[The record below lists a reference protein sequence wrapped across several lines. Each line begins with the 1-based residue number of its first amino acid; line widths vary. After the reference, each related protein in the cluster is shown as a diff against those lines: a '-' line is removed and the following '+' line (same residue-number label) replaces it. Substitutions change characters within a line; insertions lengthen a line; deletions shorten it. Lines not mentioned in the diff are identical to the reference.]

1 MTSTGEKATADR
13 NGGATHMI
21 GRIDAIVMFLNRQAV
36 IWMIGLMSV
45 MVMANVTLRFFAG
58 DSILW
63 AEEVSR
69 YLMIWATFI
78 GSGLLF
84 RQGAHI
90 AVDNLQ
96 DALPAKVGRA
106 LRMAI
111 VAILLCFFAAMI
123 YLGTL
128 YTVAQWDQITPV
140 TRISSGFVYA
150 ALPVG
155 FALMVFHILMIARQW
170 VNDRHFADEAE
181 GQVFG
186 AD

>member
-1 MTSTGEKATADR
+1 MTFIHEKATAIR
-13 NGGATHMI
+13 SEGARMI
-21 GRIDAIVMFLNRQAV
+21 GRLDSIVLFLNRQAV
-36 IWMIGLMSV
+36 IWMIGLMAV
-45 MVMANVTLRFFAG
+45 MVMANVTLRFFVG

-63 AEEVSR
+63 AEETSR

-96 DALPAKVGRA
+96 DALPENLGRV

-128 YTVAQWDQITPV
+128 YTMAQWDQITPV

-155 FALMVFHILMIARQW
+155 FVLMVFHTLMIARQW
-170 VNDRHFADEAE
+170 VNDRHFAEQAD
-181 GQVFG
+181 GQIFG
-186 AD
+186 AE

>member
-1 MTSTGEKATADR
+1 MSIHGKAAAMQGLEVRQAIT
-13 NGGATHMI
+13 
-21 GRIDAIVMFLNRQAV
+21 RIDAIVLFLNRQAV
-36 IWMIGLMSV
+36 IWMIGLMAV
-45 MVMANVTLRFFAG
+45 MVVSNVALRFFVG

-63 AEEVSR
+63 AEETSR

-96 DALPAKVGRA
+96 DALPEKLGRV
-106 LRMAI
+106 LRMVI
-111 VAILLCFFAAMI
+111 IAILLCFFAAMI

-128 YTVAQWDQITPV
+128 YTLAQWAQITPV

-155 FALMVFHILMIARQW
+155 FALMIFHTLMIARQW
-170 VNDRHFADEAE
+170 VNDRRFAEQAD
-181 GQVFG
+181 GQIFG